1 MIEIYYSNKCKH
13 CHEAMSYLEANHIPF
28 VKYDLTDKNNG
39 PLRKEYREKGFK
51 NLPIILHHRQDGTY
65 KEYNGCTDK
74 DLKEIVTYEYSR
86 E

>member
-1 MIEIYYSNKCKH
+1 MIEVYYSKKCKH
-13 CHEAMSYLEANHIPF
+13 CQEAMIYLDSRHIPF
-28 VKYDLTDKNNG
+28 VKYDLTDKSNG
-39 PLRKEYREKGFK
+39 ALRKIYRDKGFT

-74 DLKEIVTYEYSR
+74 DLEEIFTYEYSR